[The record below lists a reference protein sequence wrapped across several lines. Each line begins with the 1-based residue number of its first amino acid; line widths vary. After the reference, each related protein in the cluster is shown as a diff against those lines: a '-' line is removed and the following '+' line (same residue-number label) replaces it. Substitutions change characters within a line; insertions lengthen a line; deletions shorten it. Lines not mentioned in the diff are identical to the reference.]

1 MIAAWL
7 GMILL
12 AMHGHCLA
20 AFAVF
25 TLAILE
31 GR

>member
-1 MIAAWL
+1 MIAAWV

-12 AMHGHCLA
+12 AYHGYWLG

-25 TLAILE
+25 TLALLE
-31 GR
+31 K